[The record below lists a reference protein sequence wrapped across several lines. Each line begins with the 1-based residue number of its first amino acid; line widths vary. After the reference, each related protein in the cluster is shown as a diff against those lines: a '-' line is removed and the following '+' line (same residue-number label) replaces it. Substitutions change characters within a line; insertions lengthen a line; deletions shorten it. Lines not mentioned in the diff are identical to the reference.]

1 MNFLKVLTLSLLIY
15 SSSVL
20 AECNDVFLNKH
31 LPNVSY
37 NKELCYTEYTV
48 LYNYQYK
55 IPMISAE
62 HLTAD
67 KVDKSRNVKR
77 HDAFHVDMNI
87 PAASSQKVSSYI
99 GTGYDKGHM
108 TPAGDMSTADSQR
121 ESFSMANMTPQA
133 SKLNRVAWRNIETEV
148 RNDVLKNGSAYI
160 LTGSIVQ
167 TKKVMN
173 DGIVIP
179 DYIFKAVYFSP
190 SNIKVYVAENN
201 NSMNYKILT
210 TTEFQSIYGIVLF
223 N

>member
-1 MNFLKVLTLSLLIY
+1 
-15 SSSVL
+15 
-20 AECNDVFLNKH
+20 
-31 LPNVSY
+31 
-37 NKELCYTEYTV
+37 
-48 LYNYQYK
+48 
-55 IPMISAE
+55 
-62 HLTAD
+62 
-67 KVDKSRNVKR
+67 
-77 HDAFHVDMNI
+77 
-87 PAASSQKVSSYI
+87 
-99 GTGYDKGHM
+99 M

-210 TTEFQSIYGIVLF
+210 
-223 N
+223 

>member
-1 MNFLKVLTLSLLIY
+1 MNFLKSIVLSMFVC
-15 SSSVL
+15 SGAL
-20 AECNDVFLNKH
+20 AKCNDMFLNQH

-37 NKELCYTEYTV
+37 DKELCYREYTV

-62 HLTAD
+62 HLT
-67 KVDKSRNVKR
+67 VDNVKKSSTVKR
-77 HDAFHVDMNI
+77 HDAFHVDASI
-87 PAASSQKVSSYI
+87 PVVSNQKISSYVNS
-99 GTGYDKGHM
+99 GYDKGHM
-108 TPAGDMSTADSQR
+108 APAGDMGSIDSSR
-121 ESFSMANMTPQA
+121 ESFSMSNMIPQA
-133 SKLNRVAWRNIETEV
+133 TKLNRVVWRNIETEV

-179 DYIFKAVYFSP
+179 DYIFKAVYFST
-190 SNIKVYVAENN
+190 SRIKVYVAENN
-201 NSMNYKILT
+201 NSMNYKIIST
-210 TTEFQSIYGIVLF
+210 SEFQTMYGIMLF